1 MPRKARVVVPNT
13 PHHIVQRGHN
23 KQVVF
28 VERRDYNY
36 YLQNLREWK
45 EKLGCKLY
53 AYCLM
58 TNHIHLI
65 VDPGENPDNLALLMK
80 RVTARQTR
88 LVNYL
93 EKRTGSLWEGRFKSS
108 PIDTNEY
115 LLTCCRYVE
124 MNPVRARMVE
134 LPEHYEWSS
143 YRIKV
148 GMVKNDWLDQDP
160 VYLGLGE
167 TVDKRQAHYA
177 EWVHIDIPDYEV
189 NLIRNALQRGQL
201 TGNSRFVEEIER
213 KTGHRVEL
221 RGRGRPSRNER
232 KGCR

>member
-13 PHHIVQRGHN
+13 PHHIIQRGHN

-28 VERRDYNY
+28 VERQDYHY

-65 VDPGENPDNLALLMK
+65 VDPGEDIDNLALLMK

-93 EKRTGSLWEGRFKSS
+93 EKRTGSLWPLLRLHALAALVTPFTSGRT
-108 PIDTNEY
+108 I
-115 LLTCCRYVE
+115 
-124 MNPVRARMVE
+124 
-134 LPEHYEWSS
+134 
-143 YRIKV
+143 
-148 GMVKNDWLDQDP
+148 
-160 VYLGLGE
+160 
-167 TVDKRQAHYA
+167 
-177 EWVHIDIPDYEV
+177 
-189 NLIRNALQRGQL
+189 
-201 TGNSRFVEEIER
+201 
-213 KTGHRVEL
+213 
-221 RGRGRPSRNER
+221 
-232 KGCR
+232 

>member
-23 KQVVF
+23 RQVVF
-28 VERRDYNY
+28 VERQDYHY

-45 EKLGCKLY
+45 EKLTCKIY

-65 VDPGENPDNLALLMK
+65 VDPGEDPDNLALLMK
-80 RVTARQTR
+80 RVTGRQTR

-93 EKRTGSLWEGRFKSS
+93 EKRTGSLWEGRYKSS
-108 PIDTNEY
+108 PIETNEY
-115 LLTCCRYVE
+115 LLACCRYVE
-124 MNPVRARMVE
+124 MNPVRAGMVDI
-134 LPEHYEWSS
+134 PEQYDWSS
-143 YRIKV
+143 YRAKV
-148 GMVKNDWLDQDP
+148 GMAENDMLDMDP

-167 TVDKRQAHYA
+167 TAEKRRVRYA
-177 EWVHIDIPDYEV
+177 EWVHADIPKHEI

-201 TGNSRFVEEIER
+201 TGNPRFVDEVER
-213 KTGHRVEL
+213 KTGQRIEM
-221 RGRGRPSRNER
+221 RGQGRPTKNER
-232 KGCR
+232 KGYR

>member
-28 VERRDYNY
+28 VERRDYYY

-65 VDPGENPDNLALLMK
+65 VDPGDEPDNLALLMK

-93 EKRTGSLWEGRFKSS
+93 EKRTGSLWEGRYKSS

-124 MNPVRARMVE
+124 MNPVRA
-134 LPEHYEWSS
+134 
-143 YRIKV
+143 
-148 GMVKNDWLDQDP
+148 GMVDL
-160 VYLGLGE
+160 
-167 TVDKRQAHYA
+167 
-177 EWVHIDIPDYEV
+177 
-189 NLIRNALQRGQL
+189 
-201 TGNSRFVEEIER
+201 
-213 KTGHRVEL
+213 
-221 RGRGRPSRNER
+221 
-232 KGCR
+232 